1 MSSIPHFWHRWS
13 WAFHIGWALVLAIFL
28 SSTYINDIKA
38 NTADIAF
45 IKGQN
50 LDVRLAVQEQTAKD
64 IRDDVKDIKATNGA
78 IFNRLNQ
85 LADRK

>member
-13 WAFHIGWALVLAIFL
+13 WAFHITWALALSIFL
-28 SSTYINDIKA
+28 FSTYINETKA
-38 NTADIAF
+38 NTADIAI
-45 IKGQN
+45 IKSQN

-64 IRDDVKDIKATNGA
+64 IRDDVKDIKATEGA

-85 LADRK
+85 ISDRK